1 MQLKCCTQ
9 NEMVMLRHFYI
20 EKKKNGRKNM
30 TEESLKTEAK
40 DLIF

>member
-20 EKKKNGRKNM
+20 EKKEW
-30 TEESLKTEAK
+30 EEEY
-40 DLIF
+40 D